1 MRNLTAEE
9 WVVVSGGHPSQT
21 VDSIQE
27 VEVNGQR
34 VRFKGDPPPW
44 LNAAWWAHAPVGAR
58 PADYRDDYGGGG
70 GEDSG
75 DWEIIDVKLPK
86 PNFCVDGL
94 FLSKNADAVNLNQ
107 NWQKAFQYMSAQ
119 QLNELAATLQAI
131 KTVTFPS
138 SGTGGWQ
145 LNLPTGT
152 PQSLLDSLMKEAREA
167 AKLSPEARWAYGGNF
182 GDLLSNGM
190 KTYAY
195 IPWLNLQ
202 PQLAAILANPVA
214 ETLRRPWS

>member
-9 WVVVSGGHPSQT
+9 WVVVSGGHPSEQPGGL
-21 VDSIQE
+21 QE
-27 VEVNGQR
+27 VVDGQR
-34 VRFKGDPPPW
+34 HQYRDPFSGVPYW
-44 LNAAWWAHAPVGAR
+44 MYASYWAHSPYGMR

-119 QLNELAATLQAI
+119 QRNELAATLQVI

-167 AKLSPEARWAYGGNF
+167 AKLSP
-182 GDLLSNGM
+182 
-190 KTYAY
+190 
-195 IPWLNLQ
+195 
-202 PQLAAILANPVA
+202 
-214 ETLRRPWS
+214 